1 MSDRRGDGELVEA
14 TIEGKQEAFGE
25 LVARYKD
32 AVFGVAFHRLGD
44 FEEARDVA
52 QDAFVK
58 AYLGLSKLR
67 DGDAFAH
74 WLYRIADG
82 TAMDAAR
89 RRRGELSLE
98 NPDSLDANRLL
109 PSPTGDDALVAR
121 QVREA
126 LAQLAEPD
134 RLAVV
139 LHYVNGYSHAEVAQF
154 LGTTPGAVKTRVSRA
169 KAKLRKEM
177 AEMVETKLKQE
188 KMVFHYKAF
197 DPSGRLVTGT
207 STASSANA
215 VVSRLRDRGYS
226 VQVIERGQRAARE
239 LRLEHRG
246 VREAME
252 RVADV
257 ILGQALAD
265 RASAVK
271 IELTR
276 RKGESPLAV
285 TYLVGEA
292 WHEVMRV
299 PEYVWPPLRAQ
310 FARMAGISVSEE
322 ATRRSGTI
330 AFPFPG
336 EQRRFRIL
344 LDERTIRLD
353 VLP

>member
-1 MSDRRGDGELVEA
+1 MASERGDAEVVREVLAGSQA
-14 TIEGKQEAFGE
+14 AFGE

-58 AYLGLSKLR
+58 AYLSLSKLR
-67 DGDAFAH
+67 DGDAFGN

-82 TAMDAAR
+82 TAVDAAR

-109 PSPTGDDALVAR
+109 PSPTRDDALVAG

-126 LAQLAEPD
+126 LSQLGEAD

-177 AEMVETKLKQE
+177 AEMVERKLKQE
-188 KMVFHYKAF
+188 RMVFHYKAF

-207 STASSANA
+207 SVASSENE
-215 VVSRLRDRGYS
+215 VVSRLGDKGYS
-226 VQVIERGQRAARE
+226 VQVIHGRQRTARE
-239 LRLEHRG
+239 LRLEDRG
-246 VREAME
+246 VHEAME

-271 IELTR
+271 IELAR
-276 RKGESPLAV
+276 QKGESPLVV
-285 TYLVGEA
+285 TYLIGEA

-330 AFPFPG
+330 AFPSPG
-336 EQRRFRIL
+336 KQRTFRIVFHK
-344 LDERTIRLD
+344 RTVRLD